1 MTKPTK
7 LKNLGAK
14 TTSWLN
20 QIGVYDI
27 DDIERIGVIEVY
39 RRLKDAFPDKVTLNA
54 LWGLQGALL
63 DIPYTQI
70 PQSMKDELLAEL
82 NTDEEKG

>member
-7 LKNLGAK
+7 LKNVDAK

-20 QIGVYDI
+20 QIGIYDI
-27 DDIERIGVIEVY
+27 DDIERIGVVEVY
-39 RRLKDAFPDKVTLNA
+39 RRLKETYPDKVSLNA

-70 PQSMKDELLAEL
+70 PQSIKDELLAEL
-82 NTDEEKG
+82 NASEQDS